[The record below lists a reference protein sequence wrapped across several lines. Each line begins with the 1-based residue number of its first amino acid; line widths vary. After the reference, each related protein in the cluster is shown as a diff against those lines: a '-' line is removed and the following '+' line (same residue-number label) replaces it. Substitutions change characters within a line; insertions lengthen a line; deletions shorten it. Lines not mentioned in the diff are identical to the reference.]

1 MMTSKTI
8 ARAKEL
14 VKEAKALK
22 EKCGDIVDSL
32 KKTMSSIDALFQQPL
47 DLQTLA
53 GLPKALAAKM
63 QELIDSLPGIR
74 ECAGDAG
81 TLIEHAESLFD
92 AITSSVAEATYD
104 SAATLVNQARGTLQ
118 TSAPD
123 VSQLAAADITRSL

>member
-1 MMTSKTI
+1 M
-8 ARAKEL
+8 
-14 VKEAKALK
+14 KEAKALK
-22 EKCGDIVDSL
+22 EKCADIVDSL